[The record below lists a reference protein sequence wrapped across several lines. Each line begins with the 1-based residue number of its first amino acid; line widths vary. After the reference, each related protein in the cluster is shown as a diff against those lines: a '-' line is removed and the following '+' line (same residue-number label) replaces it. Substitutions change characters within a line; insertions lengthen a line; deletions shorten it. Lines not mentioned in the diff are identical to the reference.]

1 MSTYETRKAR
11 SEAANRAFYAFMD
24 AYAEAIGE
32 KPAIDD
38 PETKAARRLAAE
50 AFGFFT
56 AYPATDDDRATVS
69 AMVEA
74 IADRARESAAL
85 AHYQTAD
92 AAARRA
98 ESFAEAAEW
107 AADKIEN
114 DPAGDLAEWAHAA
127 RAFAAHAA
135 EAANAARLICNYDR
149 NTTFADYETSAYAA
163 NALEYIDMRAADAAA
178 AADRAE
184 EAAARAEE
192 AARRAKAD
200 DAAARF
206 CAALTE
212 ATGEVPYFEDAA
224 SVCKVARDD
233 IAGEHRST
241 ALDRDAV
248 NLMTEAIADA
258 ARKNAAFRAN
268 QAANDAITDANR
280 AYEEADNWQAFFIEL
295 AEKEAAEAA
304 RLAVVANDQT
314 ITAKAGAVSA
324 MIKRV
329 REEIAAAAPIYQ
341 RYELL
346 AYLGEPDDYD
356 VDAIEAEATAYDPKT
371 GAQVWTAF
379 GDDLAAIAERH
390 EIVTYYAI

>member
-1 MSTYETRKAR
+1 MDTYILDTSGNQPQPHEAKAKGRKKDMSTYETKKAR

-24 AYAEAIGE
+24 AYADAIGE

-56 AYPATDDDRATVS
+56 AYPVTDDDRATVS

-74 IADRARESAAL
+74 IADRARENAAL

-92 AAARRA
+92 AAARA
-98 ESFAEAAEW
+98 ASSFAEAAEW

-163 NALEYIDMRAADAAA
+163 HALEYIDNRTADAAR
-178 AADRAE
+178 AADRAL
-184 EAAARAEE
+184 AAAQRATDAEN
-192 AARRAKAD
+192 
-200 DAAARF
+200 AAAD
-206 CAALTE
+206 
-212 ATGEVPYFEDAA
+212 P
-224 SVCKVARDD
+224 
-233 IAGEHRST
+233 
-241 ALDRDAV
+241 
-248 NLMTEAIADA
+248 
-258 ARKNAAFRAN
+258 
-268 QAANDAITDANR
+268 
-280 AYEEADNWQAFFIEL
+280 
-295 AEKEAAEAA
+295 
-304 RLAVVANDQT
+304 
-314 ITAKAGAVSA
+314 
-324 MIKRV
+324 
-329 REEIAAAAPIYQ
+329 APIYQ

-346 AYLGEPDDYD
+346 AYLGDPDAYD
-356 VDAIEAEATAYDPKT
+356 VEAIEAEATRFTAD

-390 EIVTYYAI
+390 ELFTYYAI